1 MNLARGLGLPFANL
15 PRIERKSSQTTSASS
30 ILMRKY
36 GFDEHMAQEV
46 SDSLG
51 NSMSLINAFASMALP
66 IKGMGF
72 RREEIV
78 EIVAFFGESALDK
91 ANWSALQALK
101 AHTKNTET
109 AVYAY
114 KAGLSPYDVKTL
126 SEEEM
131 SIENLKVMAQLRNI

>member
-1 MNLARGLGLPFANL
+1 MPSVNL
-15 PRIERKSSQTTSASS
+15 PPIERNSKKADSASTV
-30 ILMRKY
+30 LMRKY
-36 GFDEHMAQEV
+36 GFDEEMAQKV
-46 SDSLG
+46 CNSLG
-51 NSMSLINAFASMALP
+51 NSHHLISSFASMALP

-78 EIVAFFGESALDK
+78 EIVGFFGENALDK
-91 ANWSALQALK
+91 ANWSSLQTLK

-126 SEEEM
+126 SEEEL
-131 SIENLKVMAQLRNI
+131 SIENLKVMAQLKSI